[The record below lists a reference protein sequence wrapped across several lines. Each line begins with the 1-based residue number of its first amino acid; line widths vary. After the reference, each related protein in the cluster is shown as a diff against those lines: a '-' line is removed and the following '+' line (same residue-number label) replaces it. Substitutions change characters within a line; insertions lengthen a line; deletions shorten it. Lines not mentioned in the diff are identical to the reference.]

1 MKILILHGPN
11 LNLLGVR
18 ETGVYGKATLDEI
31 NQALHDEANRWDVKL
46 TCIQSNSEGELV
58 DHIQGARKEVH
69 GILINPGAYTHTS
82 IAIRDALLA
91 VNLPT
96 VEVHMSN
103 PHSREIFRHKSYIE
117 DIVVGRVT
125 GFQKNSYILGLK
137 GLIETLNQGENREAM
152 RRQ

>member
-1 MKILILHGPN
+1 MNILVLHGPN
-11 LNLLGVR
+11 LNLLGIR
-18 ETGVYGKATLDEI
+18 ETTVYGQTSLEEI
-31 NQALHDEANRWDVKL
+31 DNGLNEEARLHGVNI
-46 TCIQSNSEGELV
+46 TCFQSNSEGELV
-58 DHIQGARKEVH
+58 DHIQGARNKID

-91 VNLPT
+91 VQIPT

-103 PHSREIFRHKSYIE
+103 PHARETFRHKSYIE

-137 GLIETLNQGENREAM
+137 GLIETLNQGENPS
-152 RRQ
+152 

>member
-1 MKILILHGPN
+1 MNILVLHGPN

-18 ETGVYGKATLDEI
+18 ETTVYGQTTLEEI
-31 NQALHDEANRWDVKL
+31 NKDLYTEAHDHQVKI
-46 TCIQSNSEGELV
+46 TCFQSNSEGDLV
-58 DHIQGARKEVH
+58 DQIQGARDKID

-91 VNLPT
+91 VQIPT

-103 PHSREIFRHKSYIE
+103 PHNRETFRHKSYIE

-125 GFQKNSYILGLK
+125 GFQKNSYILGLR
-137 GLIETLNQGENREAM
+137 GLIETLNQGENPS
-152 RRQ
+152 

>member
-1 MKILILHGPN
+1 MNILVLHGPN

-18 ETGVYGKATLDEI
+18 ETTVYGQTTLEEIDKALCEE
-31 NQALHDEANRWDVKL
+31 ARLHEVHI
-46 TCIQSNSEGELV
+46 TCFQSNSEGDLV
-58 DHIQGARKEVH
+58 DQIQEARTKVD

-91 VNLPT
+91 VQIPT

-103 PHSREIFRHKSYIE
+103 PHTREIFRHKSYIE
-117 DIVVGRVT
+117 DIVVGRVA

-137 GLIETLNQGENREAM
+137 GLIETLNQGQNPS
-152 RRQ
+152 